1 MKKFQTKKVTISVL
15 ELLKQARPAHHLE
28 SMVLMR
34 YNQTDICALPHP
46 EKYKE
51 KW

>member
-1 MKKFQTKKVTISVL
+1 MKKFQTKKVTIPVL
-15 ELLKQARPAHHLE
+15 ELLKQARPGHHVE
-28 SMVLMR
+28 SMVLIR

-51 KW
+51 K